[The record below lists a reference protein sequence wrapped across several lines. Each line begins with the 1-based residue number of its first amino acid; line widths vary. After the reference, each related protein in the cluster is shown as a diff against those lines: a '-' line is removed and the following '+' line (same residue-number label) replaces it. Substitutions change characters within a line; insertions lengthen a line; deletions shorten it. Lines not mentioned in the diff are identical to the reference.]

1 MGSISLIED
10 EYLKTK
16 IAYEGQKRD
25 SILGALRDI
34 PGVRVEVNADFDST
48 VEETTDNVKP
58 GEKPTAQRESTTTE
72 DMTESSADSGNQ
84 VGQTAQGPNRQV
96 TNQTTP
102 QRQNRTHNEATQT
115 ENVVGVD
122 RNRTVKKGYVPREV
136 WATVSLPG
144 AYIKNVWSAQNPAS
158 APPKPEDLT
167 KVQTNVVHNVEEIVD
182 PLLYLQGTKAGN
194 TYKHV
199 RVVVMDS
206 LPVPTIE
213 MPSMTTKAV
222 AWTGRYWST
231 VAMVGVAMFSLVV
244 LRSVVNG
251 KPAGP
256 TSAAAMPNSL
266 TLHSDEPTKDEAATD
281 QSPDPERP
289 RLRLKKGKSLKD
301 DLVEIVRDDPN
312 AAADILRSWIGKA
325 S

>member
-1 MGSISLIED
+1 
-10 EYLKTK
+10 
-16 IAYEGQKRD
+16 
-25 SILGALRDI
+25 
-34 PGVRVEVNADFDST
+34 
-48 VEETTDNVKP
+48 VKP

-72 DMTESSADSGNQ
+72 DTTETSADSGNQ

-96 TNQTTP
+96 VNQTTP
-102 QRQNRTHNEATQT
+102 QRQNRTHNEVTQT
-115 ENVVGVD
+115 DNVVGLD

-136 WATVSLPG
+136 WATVSIPG
-144 AYIKNVWSAQNPAS
+144 SYIKNVWTGQNPTT
-158 APPKPEDLT
+158 PPKPEDLT
-167 KVQTNVVHNVEEIVD
+167 KVQANVVHNVEEIVD

-213 MPSMTTKAV
+213 APSMTTKAV

-231 VAMVGVAMFSLVV
+231 VAMLGVAMFSLIV
-244 LRSVVNG
+244 LRSVVNS
-251 KPAGP
+251 KPETP
-256 TSAAAMPNSL
+256 KSAPAVPASPLM
-266 TLHSDEPTKDEAATD
+266 LHADESKNEAASSGETAED
-281 QSPDPERP
+281 SDRP

-312 AAADILRSWIGKA
+312 AAADILRSWISKA